1 MSAPR
6 VHANNAARQSA
17 YRRRAHQA
25 QEALLSSKGL
35 PPLPGI
41 GNVAGWS
48 RWKKAM
54 GQVMELLDQVKSEME
69 AYYDER
75 SERWLESEAAEE
87 FQEGIEQLQ
96 EVIDQLPDW
105 S

>member
-6 VHANNAARQSA
+6 VHADNAARQAA
-17 YRRRAHQA
+17 YRRRQRQA

-35 PPLPGI
+35 PRLPGI
-41 GNVAGWS
+41 ENVAGWP

-54 GQVMELLDQVKSEME
+54 GQVGELLDQVKSEME
-69 AYYDER
+69 AYCDER

-87 FQEGIEQLQ
+87 FQERIEQLQ
-96 EVIDQLPDW
+96 ELVDQIQDW
-105 S
+105 Q